1 MLANADCQ
9 THYWCLTH
17 RIRDQARSHMESH
30 NNNKML
36 FQRLNAM
43 AAPAPPLSH
52 DAIIQDSWSRCRA
65 FGLDHQSAPAF
76 DQLPADGIAQ
86 LLESQNSLVQTT
98 HQEVLPYYENILSN
112 SNCLI
117 MLADNQGQV
126 LTSWGTQRFIEPSL
140 TRGFSA
146 GASWIE
152 RCSGTNA
159 IGTAL
164 ACEQAVHIEHDEHF
178 LKANRFM
185 TGSAAPIFDAER
197 KVIAVLDVSSD
208 SYLPPS
214 HTLGMVKMMSQTVEN
229 RLILN
234 LFHGQH
240 FQLTFNTGLNNL
252 DSQWAGLLIF
262 DETGQ
267 VLSANRRADNLL
279 GISLSRV
286 SVESLFKVSLLEL
299 LNQPDGLPFALQA
312 SGRNRFQCLLKRPK
326 QAPIQAR
333 LLSETKSS
341 ETKSAESTAPASI
354 AISLNTL
361 HFGDSRVEK
370 AVRQAERLL
379 EKDIPLLI
387 HGETGVG
394 KEVFVKALHQAS
406 SRSKQP
412 FIAVNCAAIPAELVE
427 SELFGYE
434 KGAFTGANQKGSIG
448 LIRKADK
455 GTLFLDEIGD
465 MPLPTQA
472 RLLRVL
478 QERCV
483 QPVGSSELFPVD
495 IRIISATNR
504 SLREQVQLG
513 RFREDL
519 YYRIGGL
526 TLELP
531 PLRERSDK
539 QALFKRLWEQ
549 HREPSQWAGLSP
561 EVMELFSRHPWPGN
575 LRQVSSVMQVALAMA
590 EEQPVR
596 PEHLPDDFFVDLEME
611 PVDSPEPVA
620 VDLNDAEQLNR
631 QLQAAGG
638 NISHLARRLGVSRNT
653 LYKRLRQVE

>member
-1 MLANADCQ
+1 
-9 THYWCLTH
+9 
-17 RIRDQARSHMESH
+17 
-30 NNNKML
+30 
-36 FQRLNAM
+36 M
-43 AAPAPPLSH
+43 AAPAPALSH
-52 DAIIQDSWSRCRA
+52 EAIIQASWSRCRA
-65 FGLDHQSAPAF
+65 FGLNHQSVPAF
-76 DQLPADGIAQ
+76 DQLPAQGIAQ
-86 LLESQNSLVQTT
+86 LLESQHSLVQTT

-126 LTSWGTQRFIEPSL
+126 LTSWGTQRFIEPKL
-140 TRGFSA
+140 AHGFSA
-146 GASWIE
+146 GASWME
-152 RCSGTNA
+152 RCTGTNA

-234 LFHGQH
+234 LFRGEH

-262 DETGQ
+262 DESGQ

-279 GISLSRV
+279 GLSLSRV
-286 SVESLFKVSLLEL
+286 SIESLFKVSLLEL

-312 SGRNRFQCLLKRPK
+312 SGSNRFQCLLRRPSQVSIK
-326 QAPIQAR
+326 AR
-333 LLSETKSS
+333 VFTE
-341 ETKSAESTAPASI
+341 TAPAPAPASN

-406 SRSKQP
+406 SRCKQP

-448 LIRKADK
+448 LIRKADR

-483 QPVGSSELFPVD
+483 QPVGSAELFPVD

-539 QALFKRLWEQ
+539 QALFKRLWEH
-549 HREPSQWAGLSP
+549 HREPTQWAGLSR
-561 EVMELFSRHPWPGN
+561 EVQELFERHPWPGN
-575 LRQVSSVMQVALAMA
+575 LRQVSSVLQVALAMA
-590 EEQPVR
+590 EEQPIR
-596 PEHLPDDFFVDLEME
+596 PEHLPDDFFVDLEMD
-611 PVDSPEPVA
+611 PVEAPEPLS
-620 VDLNDAEQLNR
+620 VDLNDAEDLNR
-631 QLQAAGG
+631 QLQAVGG

-653 LYKRLRQVE
+653 LYKRLRQLEN

>member
-1 MLANADCQ
+1 
-9 THYWCLTH
+9 
-17 RIRDQARSHMESH
+17 
-30 NNNKML
+30 
-36 FQRLNAM
+36 M
-43 AAPAPPLSH
+43 AVPAPALAH
-52 DAIIQDSWSRCRA
+52 DTIVQDSWHRCRA
-65 FGLDHQSAPAF
+65 FGLSHQSPPSF
-76 DQLPADGIAQ
+76 DQLPAEGIRQ
-86 LLESQNSLVQTT
+86 LLESQDCLVQTT
-98 HQEVLPYYENILSN
+98 HQQVLPYYENILSN

-117 MLADNQGQV
+117 MLTDNQGQV
-126 LTSWGTQRFIEPSL
+126 LTSWGTQRFIEPKL
-140 TRGFSA
+140 ARGFNA
-146 GASWIE
+146 GASWRE

-164 ACEQAVHIEHDEHF
+164 ACAQAVHIEHDEHF

-185 TGSAAPIFDAER
+185 TGSAAPIFDATR
-197 KVIAVLDVSSD
+197 QIIAVLDVSSD

-234 LFHGQH
+234 LFHDEH
-240 FQLTFNTGLNNL
+240 FQLTFNTGLSNL

-262 DETGQ
+262 DESGQ
-267 VLSANRRADNLL
+267 ILSANRRADTLL
-279 GISLSRV
+279 GISLSQV
-286 SVESLFKVSLLEL
+286 MVDTLFNVSLLEL
-299 LNQPDGLPFALQA
+299 LNQPEGQPFALQA
-312 SGRNRFQCLLKRPK
+312 AGRNRFQCVLKRPK

-333 LLSETKSS
+333 NFDQPI
-341 ETKSAESTAPASI
+341 TAAPTPTPTPTP
-354 AISLNTL
+354 ISLQTL
-361 HFGDSRVEK
+361 HFGDRRVEK

-394 KEVFVKALHQAS
+394 KEVFVKALHLAS
-406 SRSKQP
+406 SRNQQP

-483 QPVGSSELFPVD
+483 QPVGSAEVFAVD
-495 IRIISATNR
+495 LRIISATNR
-504 SLREQVQLG
+504 SLREQVQIG

-539 QALFKRLWEQ
+539 QALFKQLWQQ
-549 HREPSQWAGLSP
+549 HRSPTQWAGLSP
-561 EVMELFSRHPWPGN
+561 EVLALFEQHPWPGN

-590 EEQPVR
+590 DDQPIR
-596 PEHLPDDFFVDLEME
+596 AEHLPDDFFVDLGQ
-611 PVDSPEPVA
+611 PPPCANVVDTPDPPQ
-620 VDLNDAEQLNR
+620 DLDQRLK
-631 QLQAAGG
+631 AAGG
-638 NISHLARRLGVSRNT
+638 NISHLARELGVSRNT
-653 LYKRLRQVE
+653 LYKRLRQGGV

>member
-1 MLANADCQ
+1 
-9 THYWCLTH
+9 
-17 RIRDQARSHMESH
+17 
-30 NNNKML
+30 
-36 FQRLNAM
+36 M
-43 AAPAPPLSH
+43 AAPAPALSH
-52 DAIIQDSWSRCRA
+52 EAIIQASWSRCRA
-65 FGLDHQSAPAF
+65 FGLNHQSVPAF
-76 DQLPADGIAQ
+76 DQLPAQGIAQ
-86 LLESQNSLVQTT
+86 LLESQHSLVQTT

-126 LTSWGTQRFIEPSL
+126 LTSWGTQRFIEPKL
-140 TRGFSA
+140 AHGFSA
-146 GASWIE
+146 GASWME

-234 LFHGQH
+234 LFRGEH

-267 VLSANRRADNLL
+267 ILSANRRADNLL
-279 GISLSRV
+279 GLSLSRV
-286 SVESLFKVSLLEL
+286 SIESLFKVSLMEL

-326 QAPIQAR
+326 Q
-333 LLSETKSS
+333 LSVKPRIF
-341 ETKSAESTAPASI
+341 AEPTPSPTPAPANTG
-354 AISLNTL
+354 ISLNSL

-406 SRSKQP
+406 SRCKQP

-448 LIRKADK
+448 LIRKADR

-483 QPVGSSELFPVD
+483 QPVGSAELFPVD

-539 QALFKRLWEQ
+539 QALFKRLWEH
-549 HREPSQWAGLSP
+549 HREPTQWAGLSR
-561 EVMELFSRHPWPGN
+561 EVLELFEQHPWPGN
-575 LRQVSSVMQVALAMA
+575 LRQVSSVLQVALAMA
-590 EEQPVR
+590 EEQPIR

-611 PVDSPEPVA
+611 PVETPEPLT
-620 VDLNDAEQLNR
+620 VDLNDAEDLNR
-631 QLQAAGG
+631 QLQAVGG

-653 LYKRLRQVE
+653 LYKRLRQSES

>member
-1 MLANADCQ
+1 
-9 THYWCLTH
+9 
-17 RIRDQARSHMESH
+17 
-30 NNNKML
+30 
-36 FQRLNAM
+36 M
-43 AAPAPPLSH
+43 AAPAPALSH
-52 DAIIQDSWSRCRA
+52 EAIIQASWSRCRA
-65 FGLDHQSAPAF
+65 FGLNHQSVPAF
-76 DQLPADGIAQ
+76 DQLPAEGIAQ
-86 LLESQNSLVQTT
+86 LLESQHSLVQTT

-126 LTSWGTQRFIEPSL
+126 LTSWGTQRFIEPKL
-140 TRGFSA
+140 AHGFSA
-146 GASWIE
+146 GASWME

-234 LFHGQH
+234 LFRGEH

-279 GISLSRV
+279 GLRLSRV
-286 SVESLFKVSLLEL
+286 SIESLFKVSLLEL

-312 SGRNRFQCLLKRPK
+312 SGSNRFQCLLRRPQQVTVK
-326 QAPIQAR
+326 ARVFSESAP
-333 LLSETKSS
+333 SS
-341 ETKSAESTAPASI
+341 APVANV
-354 AISLNTL
+354 ISLNTL
-361 HFGDSRVEK
+361 HLGDSRVEK

-448 LIRKADK
+448 LIRKADR

-483 QPVGSSELFPVD
+483 QPVGSAELFPVD

-504 SLREQVQLG
+504 LLREQVQLG

-549 HREPSQWAGLSP
+549 HREPTQWAGLSR
-561 EVMELFSRHPWPGN
+561 EVLDLFERHPWPGN
-575 LRQVSSVMQVALAMA
+575 LRQVSSVLQVALAMA
-590 EEQPVR
+590 EEQPIR
-596 PEHLPDDFFVDLEME
+596 PEHLPDDFFIDLEME
-611 PVDSPEPVA
+611 PVETPEPLT
-620 VDLNDAEQLNR
+620 VDLNDIEDLNR
-631 QLQAAGG
+631 QLQAVGG

-653 LYKRLRQVE
+653 LYKRLRQLES

>member
-1 MLANADCQ
+1 
-9 THYWCLTH
+9 
-17 RIRDQARSHMESH
+17 
-30 NNNKML
+30 
-36 FQRLNAM
+36 M

-52 DAIIQDSWSRCRA
+52 DAIVQTSWQRCRA

-76 DQLPADGIAQ
+76 DQLPAAGIAQ
-86 LLESQNSLVQTT
+86 LLDRHHSLVQTT

-117 MLADNQGQV
+117 MLADHQGQV
-126 LTSWGTQRFIEPSL
+126 LTSWGTQRFIEPNL
-140 TRGFSA
+140 ARGFRA
-146 GASWIE
+146 GASWME

-197 KVIAVLDVSSD
+197 KIIAVLDVSSD

-262 DETGQ
+262 DESGQ

-279 GISLSRV
+279 GVRLSRV
-286 SVESLFKVSLLEL
+286 SVESLFNVSLLEL
-299 LNQPDGLPFALQA
+299 LNQPDGLPFALQT
-312 SGRNRFQCLLKRPK
+312 SGRNRFQCLLKRPQ
-326 QAPIQAR
+326 QAPVQPR
-333 LLSETKSS
+333 VF
-341 ETKSAESTAPASI
+341 AEPKTAPIKAPGV
-354 AISLNTL
+354 ISLNSL

-406 SRSKQP
+406 SRSKQA

-495 IRIISATNR
+495 LRIISATNR

-531 PLRERSDK
+531 PLRERGDK
-539 QALFKRLWEQ
+539 EALFKRLWEQ
-549 HREPSQWAGLSP
+549 HREPTQWAGLSR
-561 EVMELFSRHPWPGN
+561 EVLELFSRHPWPGN

-611 PVDSPEPVA
+611 PVEVAEPLGI
-620 VDLNDAEQLNR
+620 DLSDAEALNR
-631 QLQAAGG
+631 ELKAAGG

-653 LYKRLRQVE
+653 LYKRLRQAE

>member
-1 MLANADCQ
+1 
-9 THYWCLTH
+9 
-17 RIRDQARSHMESH
+17 
-30 NNNKML
+30 
-36 FQRLNAM
+36 M
-43 AAPAPPLSH
+43 AVPASPLSH

-76 DQLPADGIAQ
+76 DQLPAAGIAQ
-86 LLESQNSLVQTT
+86 LLESQHSLVQTT

-126 LTSWGTQRFIEPSL
+126 LTSWGTQRFIEPTL

-146 GASWIE
+146 GASWME

-208 SYLPPS
+208 SYQPPS

-299 LNQPDGLPFALQA
+299 LNQPDDLPFALQT

-326 QAPIQAR
+326 QVPVKAR
-333 LLSETKSS
+333 VFVEQPAVP
-341 ETKSAESTAPASI
+341 SA

-406 SRSKQP
+406 SRSNQA

-539 QALFKRLWEQ
+539 QELFKRLWEQ
-549 HREPSQWAGLSP
+549 HREPSQWAGLSR
-561 EVMELFSRHPWPGN
+561 EVLELFARHPWPGN

-596 PEHLPDDFFVDLEME
+596 PEHLPDDFFVDMEME
-611 PVDSPEPVA
+611 PVDAPEPLA
-620 VDLNDAEQLNR
+620 VDLDDAEDLSR
-631 QLQAAGG
+631 QLQAVGG

-653 LYKRLRQVE
+653 LYKRLRQAE

>member
-1 MLANADCQ
+1 
-9 THYWCLTH
+9 
-17 RIRDQARSHMESH
+17 
-30 NNNKML
+30 
-36 FQRLNAM
+36 M
-43 AAPAPPLSH
+43 AAPASPLSH
-52 DAIIQDSWSRCRA
+52 DAIVQTSWQRCRA
-65 FGLDHQSAPAF
+65 FGLDHQSTPAF
-76 DQLPADGIAQ
+76 DQLPAAGIAR
-86 LLESQNSLVQTT
+86 LLDSHHSLVQTT

-140 TRGFSA
+140 ARGFQA
-146 GASWIE
+146 GASWME
-152 RCSGTNA
+152 RSSGTNA

-262 DETGQ
+262 DESGQ

-279 GISLSRV
+279 GVRLSRV

-299 LNQPDGLPFALQA
+299 INQPEGMPFALQT

-326 QAPIQAR
+326 QAPVQAR
-333 LLSETKSS
+333 VFV
-341 ETKSAESTAPASI
+341 AEDKPAPASV
-354 AISLNTL
+354 ISLNTL

-406 SRSKQP
+406 SRSKQA

-495 IRIISATNR
+495 LRIISATNR

-539 QALFKRLWEQ
+539 QALFKRLWQQ
-549 HREPSQWAGLSP
+549 HREPTQWAGLSP
-561 EVMELFSRHPWPGN
+561 EVLELFEKHPWPGN
-575 LRQVSSVMQVALAMA
+575 LRQVCSVMQVALAMA

-611 PVDSPEPVA
+611 PVETAAPLGL
-620 VDLNDAEQLNR
+620 DLNDAEALNR
-631 QLQAAGG
+631 ELKAAGG

-653 LYKRLRQVE
+653 LYKRLRQIGN

>member
-1 MLANADCQ
+1 
-9 THYWCLTH
+9 
-17 RIRDQARSHMESH
+17 
-30 NNNKML
+30 
-36 FQRLNAM
+36 M

-86 LLESQNSLVQTT
+86 LLESQHSLVQTT

-326 QAPIQAR
+326 QVPIQAR
-333 LLSETKSS
+333 VFADPTVM
-341 ETKSAESTAPASI
+341 TPA

-611 PVDSPEPVA
+611 PVDSPQTLA

-653 LYKRLRQVE
+653 LYKRLRQAE

>member
-1 MLANADCQ
+1 
-9 THYWCLTH
+9 
-17 RIRDQARSHMESH
+17 
-30 NNNKML
+30 
-36 FQRLNAM
+36 M
-43 AAPAPPLSH
+43 AAPASPLSH
-52 DAIIQDSWSRCRA
+52 DAIVQTSWQRCRA

-76 DQLPADGIAQ
+76 DQLPAAGIAR
-86 LLESQNSLVQTT
+86 LLDSHHSLVQTT

-126 LTSWGTQRFIEPSL
+126 LTSWGTQRFIEPNL
-140 TRGFSA
+140 ARGFQA
-146 GASWIE
+146 GASWME
-152 RCSGTNA
+152 RSSGTNA

-262 DETGQ
+262 DESGQ

-279 GISLSRV
+279 GVRLSRV

-299 LNQPDGLPFALQA
+299 INQPEGLPFALQT

-326 QAPIQAR
+326 QAPVQAR
-333 LLSETKSS
+333 VFV
-341 ETKSAESTAPASI
+341 AEDKPAPAS

-406 SRSKQP
+406 SRQKQA

-495 IRIISATNR
+495 LRIISATNR

-549 HREPSQWAGLSP
+549 HREPTQWAGLSQ
-561 EVMELFSRHPWPGN
+561 EVLELFEKHPWPGN

-611 PVDSPEPVA
+611 PVETAAPLGL
-620 VDLNDAEQLNR
+620 DLNDVEALNR
-631 QLQAAGG
+631 ELKAAGG

-653 LYKRLRQVE
+653 LYKRLRQAE

>member
-1 MLANADCQ
+1 MSTPLA
-9 THYWCLTH
+9 
-17 RIRDQARSHMESH
+17 
-30 NNNKML
+30 
-36 FQRLNAM
+36 
-43 AAPAPPLSH
+43 H
-52 DAIIQDSWSRCRA
+52 DAIIQDSWRRCRA
-65 FGLDHQSAPAF
+65 YGLDHQSTPSF
-76 DQLPADGIAQ
+76 DQLPADGVSQ
-86 LLESQNSLVQTT
+86 LLESQHSLVQTT

-126 LTSWGTQRFIEPSL
+126 LTSWGTQRFIDPKL
-140 TRGFSA
+140 ARGFSA
-146 GASWIE
+146 GASWME
-152 RCSGTNA
+152 RSSGTNA

-164 ACEQAVHIEHDEHF
+164 ACAQAVHIEHDEHF

-185 TGSAAPIFDAER
+185 TGSAAPIFDAQREI
-197 KVIAVLDVSSD
+197 IAVLDVSSD

-234 LFHGQH
+234 LFRGEH

-262 DETGQ
+262 DESGQ

-286 SVESLFKVSLLEL
+286 LIDSLFKVSLLEL
-299 LNQPDGLPFALQA
+299 LNQPEGLPFSLQA
-312 SGRNRFQCLLKRPK
+312 AGRNRFQCLLKRPK
-326 QAPIQAR
+326 QAPVQAR
-333 LLSETKSS
+333 VFVETKKPR
-341 ETKSAESTAPASI
+341 EPGPT
-354 AISLNTL
+354 AISLKTL
-361 HFGDSRVEK
+361 HFGDARVEK

-406 SRSKQP
+406 SRSQQA

-483 QPVGSSELFPVD
+483 QPVGSSELYPVD
-495 IRIISATNR
+495 LRIISATNR

-531 PLRERSDK
+531 PLRERTDK
-539 QALFKRLWEQ
+539 QALFKQLWQQ
-549 HREPSQWAGLSP
+549 HREPTQWAGLSN
-561 EVMELFSRHPWPGN
+561 EVLALFEQHPWPGN
-575 LRQVSSVMQVALAMA
+575 LRQVSSVLQVALAMA
-590 EEQPVR
+590 EEQPIR
-596 PEHLPDDFFVDLEME
+596 AEHLPDDFFVDLNGVV
-611 PVDSPEPVA
+611 PVCDA
-620 VDLNDAEQLNR
+620 VDDSLDLNERLKAV
-631 QLQAAGG
+631 GG
-638 NISHLARRLGVSRNT
+638 NISHLARELGVSRNT
-653 LYKRLRQVE
+653 LYKRLRQNGNAV

>member
-1 MLANADCQ
+1 M
-9 THYWCLTH
+9 
-17 RIRDQARSHMESH
+17 SS
-30 NNNKML
+30 
-36 FQRLNAM
+36 
-43 AAPAPPLSH
+43 PAPNLPH
-52 DAIIQDSWSRCRA
+52 DTIIKDSWNRCRA

-76 DQLPADGIAQ
+76 DPLPAQGIAQ
-86 LLESQNSLVQTT
+86 LLDSQQSLVHTT

-117 MLADNQGQV
+117 MLADHQGQV
-126 LTSWGTQRFIEPSL
+126 LTSWGTQRFIDPALS
-140 TRGFSA
+140 RGFKA
-146 GASWIE
+146 GANWQE
-152 RCSGTNA
+152 HCTGTNA

-164 ACEQAVHIEHDEHF
+164 ACAQAVHIEHDEHF

-197 KVIAVLDVSSD
+197 KLIAVLDVSSD

-234 LFHGQH
+234 LFQGRH

-262 DETGQ
+262 DDSGQ

-279 GISLSRV
+279 GLSLSRV
-286 SVESLFKVSLLEL
+286 GIEQLFQVSLSEL
-299 LNQPDGLPFALQA
+299 LNQPEGLPFALQA
-312 SGRNRFQCLLKRPK
+312 SGRNRFHCLLKRPLL
-326 QAPIQAR
+326 APTQTRVAAAAA
-333 LLSETKSS
+333 SP
-341 ETKSAESTAPASI
+341 TATPGHE
-354 AISLNTL
+354 AISLGTL

-394 KEVFVKALHQAS
+394 KEIFVTALHQAS
-406 SRSKQP
+406 SRSKRP
-412 FIAVNCAAIPAELVE
+412 LVAVNCAAIPAELVE

-448 LIRKADK
+448 LIRSADQ

-495 IRIISATNR
+495 LRIISATNR
-504 SLREQVQLG
+504 ALREQVQLG

-539 QALFKRLWEQ
+539 QALFKRIWEQ
-549 HREPSQWAGLSP
+549 HREPSQWAGLSRD
-561 EVMELFSRHPWPGN
+561 VLELFERHPWPGN
-575 LRQVSSVMQVALAMA
+575 LRQVSSVIQVALAMA
-590 EEQPVR
+590 EDQPVR
-596 PEHLPDDFFVDLEME
+596 AEHLPDDFFVDLEMQ
-611 PVDSPEPVA
+611 PVTTPLPTSRM
-620 VDLNDAEQLNR
+620 DLDDMADLQR
-631 QLQAAGG
+631 QLQAVGG

-653 LYKRLRQVE
+653 LYKRLRQVHN

>member
-1 MLANADCQ
+1 MAEPLA
-9 THYWCLTH
+9 
-17 RIRDQARSHMESH
+17 
-30 NNNKML
+30 
-36 FQRLNAM
+36 
-43 AAPAPPLSH
+43 H
-52 DAIIQDSWSRCRA
+52 DTIIQDSWRRCRA
-65 FGLDHQSAPAF
+65 FGLDHQSTPSF
-76 DQLPADGIAQ
+76 DQLPAEGISQ
-86 LLESQNSLVQTT
+86 LLESQHSLVQTT

-126 LTSWGTQRFIEPSL
+126 LTSWGTQRFIEPKL
-140 TRGFSA
+140 ARGFSA
-146 GASWIE
+146 GASWLE
-152 RCSGTNA
+152 RASGTNA

-164 ACEQAVHIEHDEHF
+164 ACAQAVHIEHDEHF

-185 TGSAAPIFDAER
+185 TGSAAPIFDAQREI
-197 KVIAVLDVSSD
+197 IAVLDVSSD

-234 LFHGQH
+234 LFRGEH
-240 FQLTFNTGLNNL
+240 FQLTFNTGLSNL

-262 DETGQ
+262 DESGQ

-286 SVESLFKVSLLEL
+286 MIDSLFKVSLLEL
-299 LNQPDGLPFALQA
+299 LNQPEGLPFSLQA
-312 SGRNRFQCLLKRPK
+312 AGRNRFQCLLKRPL
-326 QAPIQAR
+326 QQPVQAR
-333 LLSETKSS
+333 VFTEPKTSEPP
-341 ETKSAESTAPASI
+341 APPPPASI
-354 AISLNTL
+354 GLNTL
-361 HFGDSRVEK
+361 HFGDPRVEK

-406 SRSKQP
+406 SRSRQA

-483 QPVGSSELFPVD
+483 QPVGSSDVFPVD
-495 IRIISATNR
+495 LRIISATNR
-504 SLREQVQLG
+504 ALRELVQAG

-531 PLRERSDK
+531 PLRERHDK
-539 QALFKRLWEQ
+539 QALFQQLWQ
-549 HREPSQWAGLSP
+549 RHREPTQWAGLSA
-561 EVMELFSRHPWPGN
+561 EVLALFEQHPWPGN
-575 LRQVSSVMQVALAMA
+575 LRQVSSVLQVALAMA
-590 EEQPVR
+590 EEQPIR
-596 PEHLPDDFFVDLEME
+596 AEHLPDDFFVDLGRAAPPPANDGLE
-611 PVDSPEPVA
+611 DSS
-620 VDLNDAEQLNR
+620 DLNQRLK
-631 QLQAAGG
+631 AAGG
-638 NISHLARRLGVSRNT
+638 NISHLARELGVSRNT
-653 LYKRLRQVE
+653 LYKRLRQH

>member
-1 MLANADCQ
+1 
-9 THYWCLTH
+9 
-17 RIRDQARSHMESH
+17 
-30 NNNKML
+30 
-36 FQRLNAM
+36 M
-43 AAPAPPLSH
+43 AAPALPLSH

-76 DQLPADGIAQ
+76 EQLPPEAIAR
-86 LLESQNSLVQTT
+86 LLESQHSLVQTT

-126 LTSWGTQRFIEPSL
+126 LTSWGTQRFIEPGL

-146 GASWIE
+146 GASWME

-197 KVIAVLDVSSD
+197 QVIAVLDVSSD

-262 DETGQ
+262 DESGQ

-286 SVESLFKVSLLEL
+286 SVESLFKVSLSEL
-299 LNQPDGLPFALQA
+299 LNQPEGLPFALQA

-326 QAPIQAR
+326 QAPVQAP
-333 LLSETKSS
+333 LVVEP
-341 ETKSAESTAPASI
+341 AVTAPAG
-354 AISLNTL
+354 ISLSTL

-406 SRSKQP
+406 SRSKQS

-549 HREPSQWAGLSP
+549 HREPSQWAGLSR
-561 EVMELFSRHPWPGN
+561 EVLELFGRHPWPGN
-575 LRQVSSVMQVALAMA
+575 LRQVSSVIQVALAMA

-596 PEHLPDDFFVDLEME
+596 LEHLPDDFFVDLEME
-611 PVDSPEPVA
+611 PVEVDEPLA
-620 VDLNDAEQLNR
+620 LDLNDVDALNR
-631 QLQAAGG
+631 QLQAVGGIFRTWPAG
-638 NISHLARRLGVSRNT
+638 LG
-653 LYKRLRQVE
+653 

>member
-1 MLANADCQ
+1 
-9 THYWCLTH
+9 
-17 RIRDQARSHMESH
+17 
-30 NNNKML
+30 
-36 FQRLNAM
+36 M
-43 AAPAPPLSH
+43 AAPASPLSH
-52 DAIIQDSWSRCRA
+52 DAIVQTSWQRCRA
-65 FGLDHQSAPAF
+65 FGLDHQSTPAF
-76 DQLPADGIAQ
+76 DQLPAAGIAQ
-86 LLESQNSLVQTT
+86 LLDSHHSLVQTT

-126 LTSWGTQRFIEPSL
+126 LTSWGTQRFIEPNL
-140 TRGFSA
+140 ARGFQA
-146 GASWIE
+146 GASWME

-262 DETGQ
+262 DESGQ

-279 GISLSRV
+279 GVRLSRV

-299 LNQPDGLPFALQA
+299 INQPDGLPFALQT

-326 QAPIQAR
+326 QAAVQAR
-333 LLSETKSS
+333 VFVTEEKPAPSS
-341 ETKSAESTAPASI
+341 
-354 AISLNTL
+354 AISLNSL

-406 SRSKQP
+406 SRSKQA

-495 IRIISATNR
+495 LRIISATNR

-539 QALFKRLWEQ
+539 QALFKRLWQQ
-549 HREPSQWAGLSP
+549 HREPTQWAGLSS
-561 EVMELFSRHPWPGN
+561 EVLELFERHPWPGN

-611 PVDSPEPVA
+611 PLETAAPLGL
-620 VDLNDAEQLNR
+620 DLNDVEALNR
-631 QLQAAGG
+631 ELKAAGG

-653 LYKRLRQVE
+653 LYKRLRQIGE

>member
-1 MLANADCQ
+1 
-9 THYWCLTH
+9 
-17 RIRDQARSHMESH
+17 
-30 NNNKML
+30 
-36 FQRLNAM
+36 M
-43 AAPAPPLSH
+43 AAPASPLSH
-52 DAIIQDSWSRCRA
+52 DAIVQTSWQRCRA
-65 FGLDHQSAPAF
+65 FGLDHQSTPAF
-76 DQLPADGIAQ
+76 DQLPAAGIAR
-86 LLESQNSLVQTT
+86 LLDSHHSLVQTT

-126 LTSWGTQRFIEPSL
+126 LTSWGTQRFIEPNL
-140 TRGFSA
+140 ARGFQA
-146 GASWIE
+146 GASWME

-262 DETGQ
+262 DESGQ

-279 GISLSRV
+279 GVRLSRV

-299 LNQPDGLPFALQA
+299 INQPDGLPFALQT

-326 QAPIQAR
+326 QAPVKAR
-333 LLSETKSS
+333 VFVTEEKPTPSS
-341 ETKSAESTAPASI
+341 
-354 AISLNTL
+354 AISLNSL

-406 SRSKQP
+406 SRQKQA

-495 IRIISATNR
+495 LRIISATNR

-549 HREPSQWAGLSP
+549 HREPTQWAGLSP
-561 EVMELFSRHPWPGN
+561 EVLELFEKHPWPGN

-611 PVDSPEPVA
+611 PVETAAPLGL
-620 VDLNDAEQLNR
+620 DLNDVDALNR
-631 QLQAAGG
+631 ELKAAGG

-653 LYKRLRQVE
+653 LYKRLRQAE

>member
-1 MLANADCQ
+1 
-9 THYWCLTH
+9 
-17 RIRDQARSHMESH
+17 
-30 NNNKML
+30 
-36 FQRLNAM
+36 
-43 AAPAPPLSH
+43 
-52 DAIIQDSWSRCRA
+52 
-65 FGLDHQSAPAF
+65 
-76 DQLPADGIAQ
+76 
-86 LLESQNSLVQTT
+86 
-98 HQEVLPYYENILSN
+98 
-112 SNCLI
+112 
-117 MLADNQGQV
+117 
-126 LTSWGTQRFIEPSL
+126 
-140 TRGFSA
+140 
-146 GASWIE
+146 
-152 RCSGTNA
+152 
-159 IGTAL
+159 
-164 ACEQAVHIEHDEHF
+164 
-178 LKANRFM
+178 
-185 TGSAAPIFDAER
+185 
-197 KVIAVLDVSSD
+197 
-208 SYLPPS
+208 
-214 HTLGMVKMMSQTVEN
+214 
-229 RLILN
+229 
-234 LFHGQH
+234 
-240 FQLTFNTGLNNL
+240 LNNL

-262 DETGQ
+262 DESGQ

-279 GISLSRV
+279 GVRLSRV
-286 SVESLFKVSLLEL
+286 SVESLFNVSLLEL
-299 LNQPDGLPFALQA
+299 LNQPDGLPFALQT
-312 SGRNRFQCLLKRPK
+312 SGRNRFQCLLKRPQ
-326 QAPIQAR
+326 QAPVQPR
-333 LLSETKSS
+333 VF
-341 ETKSAESTAPASI
+341 AEPKTAPIKAPGV
-354 AISLNTL
+354 ISLNSL

-406 SRSKQP
+406 SRSKQA
-412 FIAVNCAAIPAELVE
+412 FIAVNCAAIPTELVE

-495 IRIISATNR
+495 LRIISATNR

-531 PLRERSDK
+531 PLRERGDK
-539 QALFKRLWEQ
+539 EALFKRLWEQ
-549 HREPSQWAGLSP
+549 HREPTQWAGLSR
-561 EVMELFSRHPWPGN
+561 EVLELFSRHPWPGN

-611 PVDSPEPVA
+611 PVETAAPLGL
-620 VDLNDAEQLNR
+620 DLNDVEALNR
-631 QLQAAGG
+631 ELKAAGG
-638 NISHLARRLGVSRNT
+638 NISHLALRLGVSRNT
-653 LYKRLRQVE
+653 LYKRLRQAE

>member
-1 MLANADCQ
+1 
-9 THYWCLTH
+9 
-17 RIRDQARSHMESH
+17 
-30 NNNKML
+30 
-36 FQRLNAM
+36 M
-43 AAPAPPLSH
+43 AAPASPLSH
-52 DAIIQDSWSRCRA
+52 DAIVQTSWQRCRA
-65 FGLDHQSAPAF
+65 FGLDHQSTPAF
-76 DQLPADGIAQ
+76 DQLPAAGIAQ
-86 LLESQNSLVQTT
+86 LLDSHHSLVQTT

-126 LTSWGTQRFIEPSL
+126 LTSWGTQRFIEPNL
-140 TRGFSA
+140 ARGFQA
-146 GASWIE
+146 GASWME

-262 DETGQ
+262 DESGQ

-279 GISLSRV
+279 GVRLSRV

-299 LNQPDGLPFALQA
+299 INQPDGLPFALQT

-326 QAPIQAR
+326 QPAVQAR
-333 LLSETKSS
+333 VFVTEEKPAPSS
-341 ETKSAESTAPASI
+341 
-354 AISLNTL
+354 AISLNSL
-361 HFGDSRVEK
+361 HLGDSRVEK

-406 SRSKQP
+406 SRSKQA

-495 IRIISATNR
+495 LRIISATNR

-549 HREPSQWAGLSP
+549 HREPTQWAGLSS
-561 EVMELFSRHPWPGN
+561 EVLELFERHPWPGN

-611 PVDSPEPVA
+611 PVEMAAPLGL
-620 VDLNDAEQLNR
+620 DLNDVEALNR
-631 QLQAAGG
+631 ELKAAGG

-653 LYKRLRQVE
+653 LYKRLRQTGE

>member
-1 MLANADCQ
+1 
-9 THYWCLTH
+9 
-17 RIRDQARSHMESH
+17 
-30 NNNKML
+30 
-36 FQRLNAM
+36 M
-43 AAPAPPLSH
+43 AAPASPLSH
-52 DAIIQDSWSRCRA
+52 DAIVQTSWQRCRA

-76 DQLPADGIAQ
+76 DQLPAAGIAR
-86 LLESQNSLVQTT
+86 LLDSHRSLVQTT

-140 TRGFSA
+140 ARGFQA
-146 GASWIE
+146 GASWME
-152 RCSGTNA
+152 RSSGTNA

-262 DETGQ
+262 DESGQ

-279 GISLSRV
+279 GVRLSRV

-299 LNQPDGLPFALQA
+299 INQPEGLPFALQT

-326 QAPIQAR
+326 QTPVQAR
-333 LLSETKSS
+333 VFV
-341 ETKSAESTAPASI
+341 AEDKPAPAS

-406 SRSKQP
+406 SRSKQA

-495 IRIISATNR
+495 LRIISATNR

-549 HREPSQWAGLSP
+549 HREPKQWAGLSP
-561 EVMELFSRHPWPGN
+561 EVLELFEKHPWPGN

-611 PVDSPEPVA
+611 PVETAAPLGL
-620 VDLNDAEQLNR
+620 DLNDVEALNR
-631 QLQAAGG
+631 ELKAAGG

-653 LYKRLRQVE
+653 LYKRLRQIGN

>member
-1 MLANADCQ
+1 
-9 THYWCLTH
+9 
-17 RIRDQARSHMESH
+17 
-30 NNNKML
+30 
-36 FQRLNAM
+36 M
-43 AAPAPPLSH
+43 AAPASPLSH
-52 DAIIQDSWSRCRA
+52 DAIVQTSWQRCRA

-76 DQLPADGIAQ
+76 DQLPAAGIAR
-86 LLESQNSLVQTT
+86 LLDSHHSLVQTT

-126 LTSWGTQRFIEPSL
+126 LTSWGTQRFIEPNL
-140 TRGFSA
+140 ARGFQA
-146 GASWIE
+146 GASWME
-152 RCSGTNA
+152 RSSGTNA

-262 DETGQ
+262 DESGQ

-279 GISLSRV
+279 GVRLSRV

-299 LNQPDGLPFALQA
+299 INQPEGLPFALQT

-326 QAPIQAR
+326 QAPVQAR
-333 LLSETKSS
+333 VFV
-341 ETKSAESTAPASI
+341 AEEKPAPAT

-406 SRSKQP
+406 SRQKQA

-495 IRIISATNR
+495 LRIISATNR

-549 HREPSQWAGLSP
+549 HREPTQWAGLSP
-561 EVMELFSRHPWPGN
+561 EVLELFEKHPWPGN

-611 PVDSPEPVA
+611 PVETAAPLGL
-620 VDLNDAEQLNR
+620 DLNDVEALNR
-631 QLQAAGG
+631 ELKAAGG

-653 LYKRLRQVE
+653 LYKRLRQIGN

>member
-1 MLANADCQ
+1 
-9 THYWCLTH
+9 
-17 RIRDQARSHMESH
+17 
-30 NNNKML
+30 
-36 FQRLNAM
+36 M
-43 AAPAPPLSH
+43 AAPAPALSH
-52 DAIIQDSWSRCRA
+52 EAIIQASWSRCRA
-65 FGLDHQSAPAF
+65 FGLNHQSVPAF
-76 DQLPADGIAQ
+76 DQVPAQGIAQ
-86 LLESQNSLVQTT
+86 LLESQHSLVQTT

-126 LTSWGTQRFIEPSL
+126 LTSWGTQRFIEPKL
-140 TRGFSA
+140 AHGFSA
-146 GASWIE
+146 GASWME
-152 RCSGTNA
+152 RCTGTNA

-234 LFHGQH
+234 LFRGEH

-262 DETGQ
+262 DESGQ

-279 GISLSRV
+279 GLSLSRV
-286 SVESLFKVSLLEL
+286 SIESLFKVSLLEL

-312 SGRNRFQCLLKRPK
+312 SGSNRFQCLLRRPS
-326 QAPIQAR
+326 QVSIRARVFTEATPAP
-333 LLSETKSS
+333 
-341 ETKSAESTAPASI
+341 APASN

-406 SRSKQP
+406 SRCKQP

-448 LIRKADK
+448 LIRKADR

-483 QPVGSSELFPVD
+483 QPVGSAELFPVD

-539 QALFKRLWEQ
+539 QALFKRLWEH
-549 HREPSQWAGLSP
+549 HREPTQWAGLSR
-561 EVMELFSRHPWPGN
+561 EVLDLFERHPWPGN
-575 LRQVSSVMQVALAMA
+575 LRQVSSVLQVALAMA
-590 EEQPVR
+590 EEQPIR

-611 PVDSPEPVA
+611 PVETPEPLT
-620 VDLNDAEQLNR
+620 VDLNDAEDLNR
-631 QLQAAGG
+631 QLQAVGG

-653 LYKRLRQVE
+653 LYKRLRQLES

>member
-1 MLANADCQ
+1 MSTPLA
-9 THYWCLTH
+9 
-17 RIRDQARSHMESH
+17 
-30 NNNKML
+30 
-36 FQRLNAM
+36 
-43 AAPAPPLSH
+43 H
-52 DAIIQDSWSRCRA
+52 DAIIQDSWRRCRA
-65 FGLDHQSAPAF
+65 YGLDHQSTPSF
-76 DQLPADGIAQ
+76 DQLPADGVSQ
-86 LLESQNSLVQTT
+86 LLESQHSLVQTT

-126 LTSWGTQRFIEPSL
+126 LTSWGTQRFIEPKL
-140 TRGFSA
+140 ARGFSA
-146 GASWIE
+146 GASWME
-152 RCSGTNA
+152 RSSGTNA

-164 ACEQAVHIEHDEHF
+164 ACAQAVHIEHDEHF

-185 TGSAAPIFDAER
+185 TGSAAPIFDAQREI
-197 KVIAVLDVSSD
+197 IAVLDVSSD

-234 LFHGQH
+234 LFRGEH

-262 DETGQ
+262 DESGQ
-267 VLSANRRADNLL
+267 VLSANRWADNLL

-286 SVESLFKVSLLEL
+286 LIDSLFKVSLLEL
-299 LNQPDGLPFALQA
+299 LNQPEGLPFSLQA
-312 SGRNRFQCLLKRPK
+312 AGRNRFQCLLKRPK
-326 QAPIQAR
+326 QAPVQAR
-333 LLSETKSS
+333 VFVETK
-341 ETKSAESTAPASI
+341 KPRESGPT
-354 AISLNTL
+354 AISLKTL
-361 HFGDSRVEK
+361 HFGDARVEK

-406 SRSKQP
+406 SRSQQA

-483 QPVGSSELFPVD
+483 QPVGSSELYPVD
-495 IRIISATNR
+495 LRIISATNR

-531 PLRERSDK
+531 PLRERTDK
-539 QALFKRLWEQ
+539 QALFKQLWQQ
-549 HREPSQWAGLSP
+549 HREPTQWAGLSN
-561 EVMELFSRHPWPGN
+561 EVLALFEQHPWPGN
-575 LRQVSSVMQVALAMA
+575 LRQVSSVLQVALAMA
-590 EEQPVR
+590 EELPIRV
-596 PEHLPDDFFVDLEME
+596 EHLPDDFFVDLNGVV
-611 PVDSPEPVA
+611 PVCDA
-620 VDLNDAEQLNR
+620 VDDSLDLNERLKAV
-631 QLQAAGG
+631 GG
-638 NISHLARRLGVSRNT
+638 NISHLARELGVSRNT
-653 LYKRLRQVE
+653 LYKRLRQNGNSV

>member
-1 MLANADCQ
+1 
-9 THYWCLTH
+9 
-17 RIRDQARSHMESH
+17 
-30 NNNKML
+30 
-36 FQRLNAM
+36 M
-43 AAPAPPLSH
+43 AVPASPLSH

-65 FGLDHQSAPAF
+65 FGLDHHSAPTF
-76 DQLPADGIAQ
+76 DQLPAAGIAQ
-86 LLESQNSLVQTT
+86 LLESQHSLVQTT

-262 DETGQ
+262 DEAGQ

-299 LNQPDGLPFALQA
+299 LNQPEGLPFALQA

-326 QAPIQAR
+326 QVPIQAR
-333 LLSETKSS
+333 VF
-341 ETKSAESTAPASI
+341 AEPTVSPPAT
-354 AISLNTL
+354 ISLSTL

-483 QPVGSSELFPVD
+483 QPVGSSELFAVD

-539 QALFKRLWEQ
+539 EALFKRLWEQ
-549 HREPSQWAGLSP
+549 HREPAQWAGLSR
-561 EVMELFSRHPWPGN
+561 EVMALFSRHPWPGN

-590 EEQPVR
+590 EEQPVK

-611 PVDSPEPVA
+611 PVETPEPLA
-620 VDLNDAEQLNR
+620 VDLNDAEDLNR
-631 QLQAAGG
+631 LLQAAGG

-653 LYKRLRQVE
+653 LYKRLRQTE

>member
-1 MLANADCQ
+1 
-9 THYWCLTH
+9 
-17 RIRDQARSHMESH
+17 
-30 NNNKML
+30 
-36 FQRLNAM
+36 M
-43 AAPAPPLSH
+43 AAPASPLSH
-52 DAIIQDSWSRCRA
+52 DAIVQTSWQRCRA

-76 DQLPADGIAQ
+76 DQLPAAGIAR
-86 LLESQNSLVQTT
+86 LLDSHHSLVQIT

-126 LTSWGTQRFIEPSL
+126 LTSWGTQRFIEPNL
-140 TRGFSA
+140 ARGFQA
-146 GASWIE
+146 GASWME
-152 RCSGTNA
+152 RSSGTNA

-262 DETGQ
+262 DESGQ

-279 GISLSRV
+279 GVRLSRV

-299 LNQPDGLPFALQA
+299 INQPDGLPFALQT

-326 QAPIQAR
+326 QAPVQAR
-333 LLSETKSS
+333 VFV
-341 ETKSAESTAPASI
+341 AEDKPAPAS

-406 SRSKQP
+406 SRSKQA

-495 IRIISATNR
+495 LRIISATNR

-549 HREPSQWAGLSP
+549 HREPTQWAGLSP
-561 EVMELFSRHPWPGN
+561 EVLELFEKHPWPGN

-611 PVDSPEPVA
+611 PVETAAPLGL
-620 VDLNDAEQLNR
+620 DLNDVEALNR
-631 QLQAAGG
+631 ELKAAGG

-653 LYKRLRQVE
+653 LYKRLRQIGN

>member
-1 MLANADCQ
+1 MAEPLA
-9 THYWCLTH
+9 
-17 RIRDQARSHMESH
+17 
-30 NNNKML
+30 
-36 FQRLNAM
+36 
-43 AAPAPPLSH
+43 H
-52 DAIIQDSWSRCRA
+52 DTLIQDSWRRCRA
-65 FGLDHQSAPAF
+65 FGLDHQSTPSF
-76 DQLPADGIAQ
+76 DQLPAEGISQ
-86 LLESQNSLVQTT
+86 LLESQHSLVQTT

-126 LTSWGTQRFIEPSL
+126 LTSWGTQRFIEPKL
-140 TRGFSA
+140 ARGFSA
-146 GASWIE
+146 GASWME
-152 RCSGTNA
+152 RSSGTNA

-164 ACEQAVHIEHDEHF
+164 ACAQAVHIEHDEHF

-185 TGSAAPIFDAER
+185 TGSAAPIFDAQREI
-197 KVIAVLDVSSD
+197 IAVLDVSSD

-234 LFHGQH
+234 LFRDEH

-262 DETGQ
+262 DESGQ

-286 SVESLFKVSLLEL
+286 LIDSLFKVSLLEL
-299 LNQPDGLPFALQA
+299 LNQPEGLPFSLQA
-312 SGRNRFQCLLKRPK
+312 AGRNRFQCLVKRPK
-326 QAPIQAR
+326 KMPVQAR
-333 LLSETKSS
+333 VFSETKPSQP
-341 ETKSAESTAPASI
+341 APAKPTSI
-354 AISLNTL
+354 GLTTL
-361 HFGDSRVEK
+361 HFGDARVEK
-370 AVRQAERLL
+370 AVRQAKRLL

-394 KEVFVKALHQAS
+394 KEVFVKALHHAS
-406 SRSKQP
+406 SRSAQA

-483 QPVGSSELFPVD
+483 QPVGSSEVFPVD
-495 IRIISATNR
+495 LRIISATNR
-504 SLREQVQLG
+504 ALREWVQAG

-531 PLRERSDK
+531 PLRERTDK
-539 QALFKRLWEQ
+539 QALFQQLWQQ
-549 HREPSQWAGLSP
+549 HREPTQWAGLSA
-561 EVMELFSRHPWPGN
+561 EVLALFEQHPWPGN
-575 LRQVSSVMQVALAMA
+575 LRQVSSVLQVALAMA

-596 PEHLPDDFFVDLEME
+596 AEHLPDDFFVDLNGAAPLPASESA
-611 PVDSPEPVA
+611 DKGL
-620 VDLNDAEQLNR
+620 DLTQRLK
-631 QLQAAGG
+631 AAGG
-638 NISHLARRLGVSRNT
+638 NISHLARELGVSRNT
-653 LYKRLRQVE
+653 LYKRLRQSEN

>member
-1 MLANADCQ
+1 
-9 THYWCLTH
+9 
-17 RIRDQARSHMESH
+17 
-30 NNNKML
+30 
-36 FQRLNAM
+36 M

-52 DAIIQDSWSRCRA
+52 DAIVQDSWSRCRA
-65 FGLDHQSAPAF
+65 FGLNHQSAPAF
-76 DQLPADGIAQ
+76 DQLPAAGIAQ
-86 LLESQNSLVQTT
+86 LLDRHHSLVQTT

-126 LTSWGTQRFIEPSL
+126 LTSWGTQRFIEPNL
-140 TRGFSA
+140 ARGFQA
-146 GASWIE
+146 GASWVE
-152 RCSGTNA
+152 RASGTNA

-262 DETGQ
+262 DESGQ

-279 GISLSRV
+279 GVRLSRV

-299 LNQPDGLPFALQA
+299 INQPDGLPFALQT

-326 QAPIQAR
+326 QAPVQAR
-333 LLSETKSS
+333 VFAETR
-341 ETKSAESTAPASI
+341 TAEPKVVVPT
-354 AISLNTL
+354 AISLSTL

-406 SRSKQP
+406 SRSKQA

-495 IRIISATNR
+495 LRIISATNR

-549 HREPSQWAGLSP
+549 HREPSQWAGLSR
-561 EVMELFSRHPWPGN
+561 EVLDLFERHPWPGN

-590 EEQPVR
+590 EEQPIR

-611 PVDSPEPVA
+611 PVEVAEPLGI
-620 VDLNDAEQLNR
+620 DLNDAEALNR
-631 QLQAAGG
+631 ELQLAGG

-653 LYKRLRQVE
+653 LYKRLRQIEG